1 MAGSGGP
8 VATFSVWDY
17 VVFAGLI
24 LFAAGIG
31 LFQAIRG
38 RKDISSE
45 EFLLGGRQMTAVP
58 VALSLTASFMSGIT
72 VIGTPAE
79 AYMYGTPFWVFVFS
93 YAIMSIITAEIFVPL
108 FYRLGITSTY
118 EYLEMRFNKL
128 IRVIGT
134 SMYIAQTALYT
145 GMVIYAPALALN
157 QITGLDLWGVL
168 VATGAVCII
177 YCTLGGL
184 KAVIWTD
191 VFQMIIM
198 LAGFVAV
205 IARGAVLQG
214 GLGNIWNDSYHG
226 GRLETFSFDFDPL
239 RRHSFWTIV
248 VGGSLMWT
256 SMYSINQSQVQRY
269 ISCRTVTQA
278 KLSLYV
284 NMVGL
289 MITVSLAMLSG
300 LTMYSIYKD
309 CDPFTNK
316 DVGASDQLLPYLVMD
331 ILADFP
337 GLPGLFVAAAYSG
350 TLSTVSSSINAL
362 VAVTVADF
370 LKPAFPW
377 LTERQQS
384 WINMGMSV
392 FYGGVCIGMAGVA
405 SMMGNILQAALSIFG
420 MISGP
425 LLGLYLLGMFFRCT
439 NSTGGLVGLISG
451 LVITLWVGIGAQLYP
466 PLPEKILRLPLS
478 VEGCVAQDLN
488 ETTTMIP
495 FSTVLQTTTPQP
507 RPVLADTWYSLSYLY
522 FCPVGILVTMITGLI
537 VSAISGGCKQKKVRP
552 ELFIGKS
559 DLICFGCRN
568 SDSEV
573 SDLIEKEPKH
583 IQGLDSPVF
592 YDNEIALKEKDHK
605 EKITKF

>member
-1 MAGSGGP
+1 MPGSGGP

-38 RKDISSE
+38 RKKASSD

-79 AYMYGTPFWVFVFS
+79 AYMYGTPFWLFVFS
-93 YAIMSIITAEIFVPL
+93 YTIMSTFSAELFVPL
-108 FYRLGITSTY
+108 FYRLSITSTY
-118 EYLEMRFNKL
+118 E
-128 IRVIGT
+128 
-134 SMYIAQTALYT
+134 
-145 GMVIYAPALALN
+145 
-157 QITGLDLWGVL
+157 
-168 VATGAVCII
+168 
-177 YCTLGGL
+177 GGL

-198 LAGFVAV
+198 LSGFVAV

-214 GLGNIWNDSYHG
+214 GFAKIWNDSYHG
-226 GRLETFSFDFDPL
+226 GRLETFSFDPDPL

-248 VGGSLMWT
+248 VGGSLMWA

-269 ISCRTVTQA
+269 ISCKTMTHA
-278 KLSLYV
+278 KLSLYL

-289 MITVSLAMLSG
+289 WVTVSLAMLSG

-331 ILADFP
+331 ILAEFP

-362 VAVTVADF
+362 VAVTVEDF
-370 LKPAFPW
+370 MKPAWPW
-377 LTERQQS
+377 LTERQLS

-405 SMMGNILQAALSIFG
+405 SLMGNILQAALSIFG

-425 LLGLYLLGMFFRCT
+425 LLGLYMLGMFFRCV
-439 NSTGGLVGLISG
+439 NSTGGLVGLICG
-451 LVITLWVGIGAQLYP
+451 LAITLWVGIGAQVYP
-466 PLPEKILRLPLS
+466 PLPEKTLRLSLS
-478 VEGCVAQDLN
+478 VEGCIAPDMN
-488 ETTTMIP
+488 GTTTMTP

-507 RPVLADTWYSLSYLY
+507 RPALADNWYSLSYLY
-522 FCPVGILVTMITGLI
+522 FCPVGIIVTMVTGLI
-537 VSAISGGCKQKKVRP
+537 VSAITGKVTLSHLLVGVAKRVRDCNQTYSYSYS
-552 ELFIGKS
+552 KS
-559 DLICFGCRN
+559 LLQVA
-568 SDSEV
+568 V
-573 SDLIEKEPKH
+573 SDLIEKDPKN
-583 IQGLDSPVF
+583 IQGLESPVF
-592 YDNEIALKEKDHK
+592 CDNEIALKEKDHK